1 MGTDRQACP
10 AQSGS
15 KARGRIFDPSAPDGG
30 RLGSFPAIGSVTE
43 FLSSIRGADLAMLVP
58 LMQLHYALADLDRG
72 KVVPLLARK
81 KTAHRPPD
89 SYAKEAFRAT
99 VAGRW
104 T

>member
-1 MGTDRQACP
+1 M
-10 AQSGS
+10 
-15 KARGRIFDPSAPDGG
+15 
-30 RLGSFPAIGSVTE
+30 TE